1 MAEVYTGGDRSL
13 QALLKSYDDRLRELE
28 KPGATEVQ
36 RVVTRVVEAKNEA
49 VAAAEQAQ
57 QVQQEVVL
65 DQMVDPGN
73 LFDYAPII
81 AKDASL
87 FWTARQP
94 TAGVAYYEPAGV
106 PNIVEWFPDGFTVES
121 TEPGLL
127 AIGNRRTFNMGP
139 EVRYNTRFSAAFSPS
154 SNPWPNYVYAR
165 LGLWVGPYSWPAVD
179 GPIGLDQPVI
189 GSPTLTPNPGYDRE
203 FYYPDS
209 TWAISTFPGDPDR
222 TTWRPAITLNFTAA
236 GQRFT
241 IRKIRMQ
248 VIAGTLD
255 FTGGST
261 IPGGSLVDGSVTAA
275 KLDPSISFGVADG
288 AVTTPKLADA
298 AVTTVKIADTAVTD
312 VKIAGMAAT
321 KLTGTIDQ
329 ARIPA
334 VVSGKTSYSAQTVEA
349 TTQFTGSKLVSSRG
363 DEIVPGYFQVDNLRS
378 NNATTYT
385 QTIANATWTAMNV
398 PTAALASHVT
408 TYNTMGIGVSGSAV
422 YVPKSGL
429 YEFDVNAVFG
439 NATGGTA
446 RSIAFSVNG
455 SASYVWESANRQ
467 PSYVNAVLLQRA
479 FAKLALNANDYVQ
492 VMFRQDSGAALG
504 LCRIENYGVKFIGS
518 S

>member
-1 MAEVYTGGDRSL
+1 MTDAFQRPRSRIGGVDERRRVQRSL
-13 QALLKSYDDRLRELE
+13 REQAVPS
-28 KPGATEVQ
+28 GVQ
-36 RVVTRVVEAKNEA
+36 QRGVAARAENARNEA

-57 QVQQEVVL
+57 QVKEEVQL

-94 TAGVAYYEPAGV
+94 TPGTAYYEPAGV

-121 TEPGLL
+121 TQAGLL

-139 EVRYNTRFSAAFSPS
+139 EVRYNTRFSAAFSPT

-261 IPGGSLVDGSVTAA
+261 IPGGSLVNGSVTAN

-288 AVTTPKLADA
+288 AVTTPKLADR
-298 AVTTVKIADTAVTD
+298 AVTAPKI
-312 VKIAGMAAT
+312 
-321 KLTGTIDQ
+321 
-329 ARIPA
+329 
-334 VVSGKTSYSAQTVEA
+334 
-349 TTQFTGSKLVSSRG
+349 
-363 DEIVPGYFQVDNLRS
+363 
-378 NNATTYT
+378 
-385 QTIANATWTAMNV
+385 
-398 PTAALASHVT
+398 ALASVAREHVAPLQGALATFKPTYQQHSAFAT
-408 TYNTMGIGVSGSAV
+408 TEVIVGMDGVVQCYFATSAA
-422 YVPKSGL
+422 SAMT
-429 YEFDVNAVFG
+429 VNANTGYIFASIPAEFAPAIATVRICYGATSLGRTFIRVNPNGDLVFEG
-439 NATGGTA
+439 NATGT
-446 RSIAFSVNG
+446 F
-455 SASYVWESANRQ
+455 
-467 PSYVNAVLLQRA
+467 AVGNTL
-479 FAKLALNANDYVQ
+479 V
-492 VMFRQDSGAALG
+492 LG
-504 LCRIENYGVKFIGS
+504 ELSWRMKTT
-518 S
+518 